1 MKNYYY
7 NPKTQDL
14 MIFDSTTNEIDVL
27 EVLRGIRVITSSEIQ
42 NPVDDDGHK
51 TRPRFSDEKVG
62 PKPGRKRGPKPASA
76 KTRKPRVI
84 VCKNCGEK
92 GHFTKTCKNAP
103 VQSPPPPASKDLPD
117 EEVTKIAREERQGDT
132 P

>member
-14 MIFDSTTNEIDVL
+14 MIFDTSSNQIDVL

-51 TRPRFSDEKVG
+51 TRPRFSDEKTG
-62 PKPGRKRGPKPASA
+62 PKPGKKRGPKPASA
-76 KTRKPRVI
+76 KSRKPRVI
-84 VCKNCGEK
+84 VCKNCGEE
-92 GHFTKTCKNAP
+92 GHFAKTCKNAP
-103 VQSPPPPASKDLPD
+103 AQRPPPPTSKELPD
-117 EEVTKIAREERQGDT
+117 EEVTKIAREERET
-132 P
+132 TE